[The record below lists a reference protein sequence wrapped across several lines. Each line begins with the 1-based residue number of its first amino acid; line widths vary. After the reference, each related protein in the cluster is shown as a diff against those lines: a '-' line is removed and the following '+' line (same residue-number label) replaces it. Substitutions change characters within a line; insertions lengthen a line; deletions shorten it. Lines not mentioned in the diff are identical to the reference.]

1 MADRVVRLSDG
12 RVAAVEHNA
21 TRAEAKDLSW

>member
-12 RVAAVEHNA
+12 RVASIEAPQRRL
-21 TRAEAKDLSW
+21 TPAELSW